1 MKNLII
7 RSGSLRM
14 GGLERVL
21 IEMLQNISKEK
32 YNIYLIIEDNSGKN
46 NIFLDQ
52 VPKEIPI
59 HFLKTEEL
67 ISRTDYY
74 RKRKKSLYHKT
85 MYNFH
90 MMKEHKIVVDETKK
104 VIEKMEKE
112 FGKVDV
118 FLDYDWGSR
127 RYIEQLDVG
136 KKIIWIHSSIPK
148 LLRKESKIKRFGK
161 YLNKYDTVV
170 TICDEM
176 KKETENIYPYLI
188 GKVKRAYNPFN
199 FQRILKLSEDMS
211 SLTQIEKKLIS
222 DNYIVAVS
230 RLDLISK
237 DYETLILG
245 YKVAYEKG
253 IKEKLYIIGD
263 GVDKEIIQNMI
274 SENGLGNKIKL
285 LGRKINPYI
294 WMKNS
299 KLFIHSSKFE
309 GLPTVL
315 IEAMICGKVVISS
328 NCPTGPFEI
337 LQGGKV
343 GVLFKVGDYKKLGE
357 ELHLLLTDENKRK
370 KYESKLKNR
379 IVEFRSDIVIKEYEK
394 VIDLEVGNSYEN

>member
-1 MKNLII
+1 
-7 RSGSLRM
+7 M

-46 NIFLDQ
+46 NIFLEQ

-67 ISRTDYY
+67 ISKTDYH

-85 MYNFH
+85 MYNLH
-90 MMKEHKIVVDETKK
+90 MIKEHKIVVDKTKK

-127 RYIEQLDVG
+127 RYIEQLDVR
-136 KKIIWIHSSIPK
+136 KKIIWIHNSIPK
-148 LLRKESKIKRFGK
+148 LLNKKSKIKRFGK
-161 YLNKYDTVV
+161 YLNKYDSIVA
-170 TICDEM
+170 ICDDM
-176 KKETENIYPYLI
+176 KEEIERIYPYLQ
-188 GKVKRAYNPFN
+188 GKVERIYNPFN
-199 FQRILKLSEDMS
+199 FKRILDLSKDTSKLTKSE
-211 SLTQIEKKLIS
+211 LELIS
-222 DNYIVAVS
+222 KDYIVAVS
-230 RLDLISK
+230 RLDTVQK
-237 DYETLILG
+237 DYKTLLKG
-245 YKVAYEKG
+245 YKIAIDKG
-253 IKEKLYIIGD
+253 IKEDLYIVGEGSGRNSIEKMIKEFSLEKRVRLIG
-263 GVDKEIIQNMI
+263 NTP
-274 SENGLGNKIKL
+274 
-285 LGRKINPYI
+285 NPYI

-299 KLFIHSSKFE
+299 KLFVHSSRYE

-315 IEAMICGKVVISS
+315 IEAMICGKLVISS

-343 GVLFKVGDYKKLGE
+343 GVLFEVGDHKKLGE
-357 ELHLLLTDENKRK
+357 ELHLLITDENKRK
-370 KYESKLKNR
+370 KYERKLKNR
-379 IVEFRSDIVIKEYEK
+379 VVEFRSDIVIKEYEK
-394 VIDLEVGNSYEN
+394 VIDLEVENSYEN

>member
-59 HFLKTEEL
+59 HFLKTEGL
-67 ISRTDYY
+67 ISKTDYH
-74 RKRKKSLYHKT
+74 RKRKKSLYNKI
-85 MYNFH
+85 MYNLC
-90 MMKEHKIVVDETKK
+90 MMKEHKIVLDETKK
-104 VIEKMEKE
+104 VINEMEKE

-118 FLDYDWGSR
+118 FLDYDWGAR
-127 RYIEQLDVG
+127 RYINKLEIG
-136 KKIIWIHSSIPK
+136 RSIIWIHSSIPK

-222 DNYIVAVS
+222 DDYIVAVS
-230 RLDLISK
+230 RLDLVSK
-237 DYETLILG
+237 DYKTLILG
-245 YKVAYEKG
+245 YKEAYKKG
-253 IKEKLYIIGD
+253 IKEKLYIVGD
-263 GVDKEIIQNMI
+263 GTDRDKIQDIINTVGL
-274 SENGLGNKIKL
+274 ENQIKL
-285 LGRKINPYI
+285 LGLKINPYI

-299 KLFIHSSKFE
+299 HLFVHSSKFE
-309 GLPTVL
+309 GLAVVL
-315 IEAMICGKVVISS
+315 IEAMICGKVAISS
-328 NCPTGPFEI
+328 KCPVGPSEV
-337 LQGGKV
+337 LKYGKV
-343 GVLFKVGDYKKLGE
+343 GMLFEVGDYKKLGE
-357 ELHLLLTDENKRK
+357 ELYLLLTDDDKRK
-370 KYESKLKNR
+370 QYEEKLKDR
-379 IVEFRSDIVIKEYEK
+379 IVEFRSDTVITEYEK
-394 VIDLEVGNSYEN
+394 IIDEI

>member
-32 YNIYLIIEDNSGKN
+32 YNIYLIIEDDSGKN

-67 ISRTDYY
+67 IAKTDYH
-74 RKRKKSLYHKT
+74 RKRKKSLYHKI
-85 MYNFH
+85 MYNLH
-90 MMKEHKIVVDETKK
+90 MIKEHKIVIDETKK

-127 RYIEQLDVG
+127 RYIEQLDVK

-176 KKETENIYPYLI
+176 KKETENIYPHLI
-188 GKVKRAYNPFN
+188 GKVKKVYNPFN
-199 FQRILKLSEDMS
+199 FQRIIQLSKDIS
-211 SLTQIEKKLIS
+211 NLTQIEKELIS
-222 DNYIVAVS
+222 ENYIVAVS
-230 RLDLISK
+230 RLDLVSK

-245 YKVAYEKG
+245 YNAAYKKG
-253 IKEKLYIIGD
+253 IKEKLYIVGD

-274 SENGLGNKIKL
+274 NKNGLEDKIKL
-285 LGRKINPYI
+285 LDRKINPYV

-299 KLFIHSSKFE
+299 KLFVHSSKFE

-337 LQGGKV
+337 LQGGEV
-343 GVLFKVGDYKKLGE
+343 GVLFEVGDYKKLSE
-357 ELHLLLTDENKRK
+357 ELYLLLTNENIRK
-370 KYESKLKNR
+370 KYEDKLETR

-394 VIDLEVGNSYEN
+394 VIDLDL

>member
-52 VPKEIPI
+52 VPKEIPL
-59 HFLKTEEL
+59 HFLKTEGL
-67 ISRTDYY
+67 ISKTDYH
-74 RKRKKSLYHKT
+74 RKRKKSLYNKI
-85 MYNFH
+85 MYNLC

-104 VIEKMEKE
+104 VINEMEKE

-118 FLDYDWGSR
+118 FLDYDWGAR

-136 KKIIWIHSSIPK
+136 KKIIWIHNSIPK

-161 YLNKYDTVV
+161 YLNKYDIVV
-170 TICDEM
+170 AICDDM
-176 KKETENIYPYLI
+176 KEEIERIYPYLK
-188 GKVKRAYNPFN
+188 GKVERIYNPFN
-199 FQRILKLSEDMS
+199 FKRILDLSKDTSKLTKSE
-211 SLTQIEKKLIS
+211 LGLIS
-222 DNYIVAVS
+222 KDYIVAVS
-230 RLDLISK
+230 RLDIVQK
-237 DYETLILG
+237 DYKTLLKG
-245 YKVAYEKG
+245 YKIAVDKG
-253 IKEKLYIIGD
+253 IKEELYIVGD
-263 GVDKEIIQNMI
+263 GSGRSSIEKMIKEFSLEERVKLI
-274 SENGLGNKIKL
+274 GNTP
-285 LGRKINPYI
+285 NPYI

-299 KLFIHSSKFE
+299 KLFVHSSNFE

-315 IEAMICGKVVISS
+315 IEAMICGKLVISS

-343 GVLFKVGDYKKLGE
+343 GVLFEVGDYKKLGE